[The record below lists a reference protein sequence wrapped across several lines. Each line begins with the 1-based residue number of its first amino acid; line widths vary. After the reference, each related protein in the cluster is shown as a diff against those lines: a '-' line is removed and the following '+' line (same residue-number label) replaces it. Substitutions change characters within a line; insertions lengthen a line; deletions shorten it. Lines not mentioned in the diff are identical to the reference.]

1 MSSEIEWRWADPRGQ
16 QRLVR
21 TDELRAALANGVI
34 APNAP
39 VWRRGWNEWKPAHE
53 VPELQSSALS
63 AANGVVPNIPPPPLF
78 VVAAQSQYEGPP
90 ASRLA
95 SEHPPPPPMY
105 TPAAV
110 KSGPS
115 PVAAAPEAKP
125 TMSKKKTIMG
135 IAPAA
140 AGSHGPHSS
149 GSDQLRRAVANVP
162 NPPPSS
168 TIVQAQRVALPSD
181 SGDEEV
187 NTIVDANPLLHLH
200 DPDKTRPE
208 RRPASL
214 GSTVGRTSA
223 VPAASPSPAA
233 VQPAPVAPMAASPQP
248 PPRSRRPRRPDRR
261 RSPARPPWS
270 ACRRSKIRAPPSR
283 RRPRARRPPPRR
295 ARSLRP
301 RRPPSR
307 RRIARAAR
315 DDRSGRGGRDRGTQR
330 PARGPASGGAGRPR
344 RGARHRGAPVGAP
357 PRTSNPPPVRIQA
370 PPAPNPRTPIA
381 KSKGASTPPPPVA
394 DKVKVTK
401 RQTLILGEDGPPQ
414 ARDSAAAPPIVVP
427 GPGAQVGKNAVT
439 RPPPWGEG
447 AVAFGMDIPKNA
459 PAPAGFSEEEEVSGS
474 LLVEDGE
481 DGPAA
486 VHRLAPGPAPA
497 PAAAPQAAAPHVPSL
512 TPPPPAP
519 VAASAPPPAPL
530 WPSVPAPPSSGLGIP
545 IAVDSGTEL
554 DEGASPPYPWMG
566 PLFARFPALRRIQQ
580 GKPKA
585 FLPVVGALGV
595 LSVFLVVGVAGKAC
609 FGSKDADTEVAS
621 EDDESG
627 KVGAKGAASAKALGV
642 ADPTRPSSAG
652 AMASGP
658 CRVVGEPKA
667 ISDRVVVPSGVEVA
681 RTARG
686 IALGFATAPRDGV
699 VVVLDPTTLGEVT
712 RVKAKAADTIKRVM
726 PIPTERGVNIAVDTD
741 RKNDR
746 IAGRRTSAG
755 GSPIDIGV
763 ADEQLVGAPH
773 NSDRT
778 TRLWA
783 LAGDD
788 PAEALRAV
796 PIDTAER
803 GLAIAF
809 RREGAIW
816 LGGLDANSA
825 VKGPLVNTPGMG
837 EQVGS
842 PALAASGDMV
852 LVVWAD
858 RADSAD
864 PWILRQQRWRMG
876 EPAENAK
883 PFEPPSGGLGAP
895 YMSPGVAGIGGG
907 RFLVVWTEGPVS
919 SHQVRAVTVDSRGN
933 QEGEPL
939 SISTDD
945 ANAGQGQ
952 AAVGA
957 DGRGVVA
964 YLVAEGGSFSLM
976 ATPVVCPPP

>member
-1 MSSEIEWRWADPRGQ
+1 MKS
-16 QRLVR
+16 
-21 TDELRAALANGVI
+21 
-34 APNAP
+34 
-39 VWRRGWNEWKPAHE
+39 KP
-53 VPELQSSALS
+53 
-63 AANGVVPNIPPPPLF
+63 
-78 VVAAQSQYEGPP
+78 
-90 ASRLA
+90 
-95 SEHPPPPPMY
+95 
-105 TPAAV
+105 
-110 KSGPS
+110 
-115 PVAAAPEAKP
+115 
-125 TMSKKKTIMG
+125 
-135 IAPAA
+135 
-140 AGSHGPHSS
+140 
-149 GSDQLRRAVANVP
+149 
-162 NPPPSS
+162 
-168 TIVQAQRVALPSD
+168 
-181 SGDEEV
+181 
-187 NTIVDANPLLHLH
+187 
-200 DPDKTRPE
+200 
-208 RRPASL
+208 
-214 GSTVGRTSA
+214 
-223 VPAASPSPAA
+223 
-233 VQPAPVAPMAASPQP
+233 
-248 PPRSRRPRRPDRR
+248 
-261 RSPARPPWS
+261 
-270 ACRRSKIRAPPSR
+270 
-283 RRPRARRPPPRR
+283 
-295 ARSLRP
+295 
-301 RRPPSR
+301 
-307 RRIARAAR
+307 
-315 DDRSGRGGRDRGTQR
+315 
-330 PARGPASGGAGRPR
+330 
-344 RGARHRGAPVGAP
+344 
-357 PRTSNPPPVRIQA
+357 

-530 WPSVPAPPSSGLGIP
+530 GPSVPAPPSSGLGIP